1 MAARK
6 AARSGTAAGS
16 APGKASKR
24 AKAPPKPGTPARRK
38 PTTPKKPATRRKTTR
53 TRRPDA
59 ARVRA
64 ILQVLDSEY
73 GESSCALEH
82 ENAYELLIATILSAQ
97 CTDARV
103 NIVTRTLFKVAP
115 DPKALAGLPRERG
128 EDLVR
133 STGFFR
139 NKAKS
144 LKGCATRLVE
154 EFRGRVPK
162 TMDELLT
169 LPGVARKT
177 ANVVLGTW
185 YGIADGIVVDTHVT
199 RISRLLGLT
208 RETDP
213 KKIELDLVA
222 IVPKEHWI
230 RLSHQLI
237 EHGRK
242 VCIARRPRCADCA
255 LAPHCPS
262 SKA

>member
-1 MAARK
+1 
-6 AARSGTAAGS
+6 
-16 APGKASKR
+16 
-24 AKAPPKPGTPARRK
+24 
-38 PTTPKKPATRRKTTR
+38 
-53 TRRPDA
+53 
-59 ARVRA
+59 VRA

-73 GESSCALEH
+73 GASSCALDH
-82 ENAYELLIATILSAQ
+82 KNAYELLIATILSAQ

-103 NIVTRTLFKVAP
+103 NIVTRTLFEVAP
-115 DPKALAGLPRERG
+115 DPRTLAGMPEERI
-128 EDLVR
+128 EELVH

-139 NKAKS
+139 NKARS

-154 EFRGRVPK
+154 EFGGRVPK

-185 YGIADGIVVDTHVT
+185 FGIADGIVVDTHVT
-199 RISRLLGLT
+199 RISRLLKLT
-208 RETDP
+208 RETDA
-213 KKIELDLVA
+213 KRIEKDLMAV
-222 IVPKEHWI
+222 VPREHWI

-242 VCIARRPRCADCA
+242 VCIARRPRCAACA
-255 LAPHCPS
+255 VAPHCPS